1 MTSLSDSLILDA
13 ARFARERH
21 ESQTRKVTAAP
32 YITHPARV
40 ASRVAL
46 LPDAS
51 AEMVAAAWLHDVVED
66 TGTPL
71 HEIEQRF
78 GPVVAR
84 IVAGLTN
91 HFTKEAY
98 PDMNR
103 RTRKVREIDR
113 LMGQPLAIRR
123 IKLLD
128 RIDNLG
134 EVDPFDDFTRV
145 YILESQELLDA
156 MRMATPGGTDR
167 ALEEELADSLRKLA
181 AIRARDAM

>member
-1 MTSLSDSLILDA
+1 MTSLPDSLILDA
-13 ARFARERH
+13 ARFSRERH
-21 ESQTRKVTAAP
+21 EGQSRKVTGLP
-32 YITHPARV
+32 YILHPGRV

-46 LPDAS
+46 LEDAS

-66 TGTPL
+66 TGTPI

-103 RTRKVREIDR
+103 RARKAKEIDR
-113 LMGQPLAIRR
+113 LMAQPVAIRR

-134 EVDPFDDFTRV
+134 ELDPFDEFTRV
-145 YILESQELLDA
+145 YMMESQELLDA
-156 MRMATPGGTDR
+156 MRMASPTGTHR

-181 AIRARDAM
+181 VLRARNM